1 MSTKLVLVL
10 STLVVVAIGVKFI
23 VNKNQETPRDR
34 EVREAVEAVFKV
46 KQFHHKRIVDA
57 LNDGATPSDHEKLLE
72 YKKFDVLAIMEEKE
86 LDFGIV
92 FDKSDPTKV
101 RMPIVLKR

>member
-1 MSTKLVLVL
+1 MSKIVFAV
-10 STLVVVAIGVKFI
+10 STILIVAIGVKFI
-23 VNKNQETPRDR
+23 INKTESPRDKEIR
-34 EVREAVEAVFKV
+34 GAIEEVFKV

-57 LNDGATPSDHEKLLE
+57 LEAGATPSDHEKLLE
-72 YKKFDVLAIMEEKE
+72 YKKFDVLAAMEKNEMD
-86 LDFGIV
+86 LNIV